1 MHHSLEWSTQ
11 PIYATLLFSVLLRD
25 YSMGLKEEGNLPEL
39 GIPGLGSWDTLLALA
54 NEKNPKTMQ
63 LYYEV

>member
-1 MHHSLEWSTQ
+1 
-11 PIYATLLFSVLLRD
+11 
-25 YSMGLKEEGNLPEL
+25 MGLKEEGNLPEL